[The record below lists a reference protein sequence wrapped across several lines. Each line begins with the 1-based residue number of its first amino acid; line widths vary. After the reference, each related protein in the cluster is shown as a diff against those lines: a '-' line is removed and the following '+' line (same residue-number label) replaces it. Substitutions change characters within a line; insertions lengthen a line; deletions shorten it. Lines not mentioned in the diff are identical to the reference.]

1 MKSKISTQEI
11 ILKQK
16 EKEEKESKN
25 ELNEINKEIWKIKRE
40 NLKQTE
46 NSNIEK
52 ENNIKTIKKLQK
64 EKDTPEKQVI
74 DLKALNLLLETNL
87 HKQ

>member
-25 ELNEINKEIWKIKRE
+25 ELNEINKEI
-40 NLKQTE
+40 
-46 NSNIEK
+46 
-52 ENNIKTIKKLQK
+52 
-64 EKDTPEKQVI
+64 
-74 DLKALNLLLETNL
+74 
-87 HKQ
+87 